1 MSHRALTDGSTKTLT
16 LADWAALDED
26 EEGELVDGHIEEE
39 EVPDW
44 IHETVV
50 VWLASLLRAWAAP
63 RGGFV
68 AGSEIKYAVGP
79 RRGRKPDLSA
89 FFPGGKVPPRRGL
102 VRIPPDLVVE
112 VVTPTPRDGRRD
124 RVEKTADYA
133 SFGVRWY
140 WIVDPELRSFEV
152 LELAADGR
160 YAHALG
166 ATDGTIDRVP
176 GCEGLSIDLDSL
188 WAEIDRL
195 AAAEE

>member
-1 MSHRALTDGSTKTLT
+1 MSQRATVDGSTAPLS
-16 LADWAALDED
+16 LADWAAFAED
-26 EEGELVDGHIEEE
+26 EEGELVDGRIEEE

-50 VWLASLLRAWAAP
+50 AWLVSVLRCWAVP

-68 AGSEIKYAVGP
+68 AVSEIKYAVGP

-124 RVEKTADYA
+124 RVEKTAD
-133 SFGVRWY
+133 
-140 WIVDPELRSFEV
+140 
-152 LELAADGR
+152 
-160 YAHALG
+160 
-166 ATDGTIDRVP
+166 
-176 GCEGLSIDLDSL
+176 
-188 WAEIDRL
+188 
-195 AAAEE
+195 